1 MKIKVYSI
9 VSVFQ
14 GEGSIIEQ
22 GTDRAKIREKFKEQI
37 EDGYY
42 YGDYSETTDEYYG
55 DNCHISFVEKTIE
68 V

>member
-1 MKIKVYSI
+1 MTIKVYSI

-14 GEGSIIEQ
+14 GEGSITEQ
-22 GTDRAKIREKFKEQI
+22 GTDRTKIREKFKEQV

-42 YGDYSETTDEYYG
+42 YEDYSENKDEYYG
-55 DNCHISFVEKTIE
+55 DNCHISFVEKEIE

>member
-14 GEGSIIEQ
+14 GEGSITEQ
-22 GTDRAKIREKFKEQI
+22 GTVRDKIREKFKEHV

-42 YGDYSETTDEYYG
+42 YEDYSETKDEYYG
-55 DNCHISFVEKTIE
+55 DNCHISFVTKTIE